1 MSQQDPLEILLK
13 EENLQKITKLLDVLP
28 TVEKITEKLS
38 EMDRRGELDFMLDML
53 GQVVSIADAVQKAD
67 LMNTLVSFG
76 MDQISKVQAI
86 WPLMEKLTSDRVINI
101 IQQLDIDSTLTALE
115 KLTPILNKLTSE
127 KALKVLQSIDYDSML
142 EYISSLTPVMNKL
155 ASERTM
161 KIIQSLDLDSLLTAA
176 ESMTPAITKLA
187 NMMSEMQ
194 KSGQLD
200 NLINLMQQG
209 LSLLEAVQKADL
221 VNTLVS
227 FGMDQISKVQAIW
240 PLMEKLTSEETLNL
254 LQKLDLDSTLK
265 AMDAMIP
272 MLQKLTSERAINLMR
287 QMDVE
292 GMLGALEASM
302 PLMKKLTSENTVKA
316 ISQLDM
322 DSMINMLMKLAELQR
337 AGVMDRMYKLIDV
350 MADPQLVD
358 TMVTVMEKF
367 AKAMKIWA
375 AELPNVKPVGIGG
388 LAGIT
393 RDPDSKY
400 ALGIMT
406 SLLKATGRAFK
417 E

>member
-1 MSQQDPLEILLK
+1 
-13 EENLQKITKLLDVLP
+13 
-28 TVEKITEKLS
+28 
-38 EMDRRGELDFMLDML
+38 
-53 GQVVSIADAVQKAD
+53 
-67 LMNTLVSFG
+67 
-76 MDQISKVQAI
+76 
-86 WPLMEKLTSDRVINI
+86 
-101 IQQLDIDSTLTALE
+101 
-115 KLTPILNKLTSE
+115 
-127 KALKVLQSIDYDSML
+127 
-142 EYISSLTPVMNKL
+142 
-155 ASERTM
+155 
-161 KIIQSLDLDSLLTAA
+161 
-176 ESMTPAITKLA
+176 
-187 NMMSEMQ
+187 
-194 KSGQLD
+194 
-200 NLINLMQQG
+200 
-209 LSLLEAVQKADL
+209 
-221 VNTLVS
+221 
-227 FGMDQISKVQAIW
+227 
-240 PLMEKLTSEETLNL
+240 
-254 LQKLDLDSTLK
+254 
-265 AMDAMIP
+265 MDAMIP